1 MKSLRP
7 TPASLLSSKQEVGSI
22 ASYPALRMEQND
34 QRFYFVT
41 LPKDE
46 IFPFCYVADRNEDPE
61 KGFQR
66 VLDIDR
72 AKDIAKYLDESRGSI
87 PTNIVLS
94 AQPEAEVQ
102 YDSRKKTL
110 KFKRLAKSFLVLDG
124 QHRLYGYGLT
134 KKDHRVPV
142 AIYDGLT
149 KQHYL
154 ASIPEGMA
162 RMLATL
168 IGTEAKMIVT
178 PGVVRETVIP
188 DFTAPLEIKEAWET
202 HEVESIA
209 GSALTPTEKESLVRA
224 RRGQGRYRQDLLRIE
239 HECRVSH
246 VRNPEYLIAS
256 HIKPWRHSD
265 NQERLDGENGLLLNP
280 SVDLLFDRGL
290 ISFEDNGDL
299 LLSPVADRLDLPKMG
314 IDLSRP
320 VNVGGFTS
328 GQKFYLNFHRR
339 DLLLKTG

>member
-1 MKSLRP
+1 MHYWWVNQNQTWRDEIRGGYLWSPKRNSNDRRNPFYDNMRIVAPEDIVFSYADTRIIAIGVIQSVAFESPKPAEFGSRGANWSSVGWRVNVQYQMLQQRIRP
-7 TPASLLSSKQEVGSI
+7 ADFMQHIRPVLPDKYSPLSSLGAGRQGI
-22 ASYPALRMEQND
+22 
-34 QRFYFVT
+34 
-41 LPKDE
+41 
-46 IFPFCYVADRNEDPE
+46 
-61 KGFQR
+61 
-66 VLDIDR
+66 
-72 AKDIAKYLDESRGSI
+72 
-87 PTNIVLS
+87 
-94 AQPEAEVQ
+94 
-102 YDSRKKTL
+102 
-110 KFKRLAKSFLVLDG
+110 
-124 QHRLYGYGLT
+124 
-134 KKDHRVPV
+134 
-142 AIYDGLT
+142 
-149 KQHYL
+149 YL
-154 ASIPEGMA
+154 AAVPEPMV

-168 IGTEAKMIVT
+168 IGAEAEMIVT
-178 PGVVRETVIP
+178 PGVVREAVIP
-188 DFTAPLEIKEAWET
+188 DFTAPLEVKEAWES
-202 HEVESIA
+202 HQVDAIA
-209 GSALTPTEKESLVRA
+209 GSGLTPTEKESLIRA
-224 RRGQGRYRQDLLRIE
+224 RRGQGRYRQDLLTIE